1 MFCRKCGKE
10 LLDEAV
16 VCPGCG
22 CETGISNTSKQDEA
36 TALGICAI
44 IFSIL
49 GGWVGLVLSIVGYSS
64 KNQKDKLLST
74 IGLYISIAWVIIL
87 TLLILATL

>member
-10 LLDEAV
+10 IFDEAV
-16 VCPGCG
+16 ICPGCG
-22 CETGISNTSKQDEA
+22 CATEVKPATQESA

-49 GGWVGLVLSIVGYSS
+49 GGWIGLVLSIVGYSS

-87 TLLILATL
+87 ILLILATL